1 MEYQIIAN
9 FLANYS
15 LPTLAISLIVTIIVQ
30 VLVLVFR
37 KKIPNKI
44 KRYLPSI
51 LAIILQLF
59 YNFIFVS
66 GKFELNFEVLSAGI
80 LSSSLSTV
88 ILVVVEK
95 LIDGTISKKEA
106 VIFLIEGIIS
116 GFIESENTNKLAKEI
131 CLIIT
136 KVTDEEKA
144 KLGILDILTKT
155 SSCDANELIKLA
167 GEIIS
172 SVKNLK

>member
-9 FLANYS
+9 FLTNYS
-15 LPTLAISLIVTIIVQ
+15 LPTLAISCIVTIIVQ
-30 VLVLVFR
+30 VLVLIFR

-66 GKFELNFEVLSAGI
+66 GKFELNLEVLSSGI
-80 LSSSLSTV
+80 LSGSLSTV
-88 ILVVVEK
+88 ISVVVEK
-95 LIDGTISKKEA
+95 IIDGSISKKEA
-106 VIFLIEGIIS
+106 IIFLIEGIIS

-131 CLIIT
+131 CTLIT
-136 KVTDEEKA
+136 KVSDEEKA
-144 KLGILDILTKT
+144 KLGVLDILTKT
-155 SSCDANELIKLA
+155 SSCDATELVKLA
-167 GEIIS
+167 SEIIS